1 MARKKSGGFGKVLE
15 FIGLVD
21 DEETRDYYEDEYESG
36 NYGKPQAYAP
46 QRPQQRQPERP
57 RQELSRRYS
66 SNYEPT
72 RAPRSSRSA
81 SSGRFDA
88 PRSAQQQAPARR
100 GAAPSRSAEQR
111 PQRYDYTPRASRFGS
126 VEEEAGSRQGA
137 IGMPERNPRTGAQ
150 PARQR
155 TVMFSLH
162 SLEDCCDVI
171 DNLILS
177 NTVVLTM
184 DDLDAATMQRAVDTL
199 SGAVFALHATIRK
212 ASERTYLIAP
222 MTVEVDETYDMDDRF
237 F

>member
-21 DEETRDYYEDEYESG
+21 DEETRDIYEDEYESG

-46 QRPQQRQPERP
+46 QRPQQRQQERP
-57 RQELSRRYS
+57 RQELSRRYG

-72 RAPRSSRSA
+72 RAPRMSRGAA

-88 PRSAQQQAPARR
+88 PRSSQQGGVRR
-100 GAAPSRSAEQR
+100 SAAPRAEER
-111 PQRYDYTPRASRFGS
+111 PQRYDYTPRTSRFGS
-126 VEEEAGSRQGA
+126 VDEGAGRNAANS
-137 IGMPERNPRTGAQ
+137 MPERNPRTGAT

-162 SLEDCCDVI
+162 ALEDCCDVI

-184 DDLDAATMQRAVDTL
+184 DDLDPATMQRAVDTL

-222 MTVEVDETYDMDDRF
+222 ANVEVDETYDMDDRF

>member
-21 DEETRDYYEDEYESG
+21 DEDPRDTYEEEYESG

-46 QRPQQRQPERP
+46 QRNQRAQERP
-57 RQELSRRYS
+57 RQEVSRRYGNS
-66 SNYEPT
+66 YEPT
-72 RAPRSSRSA
+72 RAPRMSRSA
-81 SSGRFDA
+81 TSSRFDA
-88 PRSAQQQAPARR
+88 PRSAASGTASRR
-100 GAAPSRSAEQR
+100 SGSSRSEER
-111 PQRYDYTPRASRFGS
+111 PQRYDYSPRTSRFGTL
-126 VEEEAGSRQGA
+126 EEDVPRFNEAPVRDVRGNAG
-137 IGMPERNPRTGAQ
+137 
-150 PARQR
+150 ARQR

-162 SLEDCCDVI
+162 ALEDCCDVI

-212 ASERTYLIAP
+212 ASDRTYLIAP
-222 MTVEVDETYDMDDRF
+222 ATVEVDETYDADGRF
-237 F
+237 Y

>member
-21 DEETRDYYEDEYESG
+21 DEDPRDTYEEEYESG

-46 QRPQQRQPERP
+46 QRNQRTQERP
-57 RQELSRRYS
+57 RQEVSRRYGS
-66 SNYEPT
+66 SYEPT
-72 RAPRSSRSA
+72 RAPRMNRSSTTGSSRFD
-81 SSGRFDA
+81 SGR
-88 PRSAQQQAPARR
+88 SSQQS
-100 GAAPSRSAEQR
+100 APSRRQNNRVEER
-111 PQRYDYTPRASRFGS
+111 PQRYDYSPRTSRFGS
-126 VEEEAGSRQGA
+126 LEEEA
-137 IGMPERNPRTGAQ
+137 PRFNGFNEA
-150 PARQR
+150 PRRDARGNAGARQR

-162 SLEDCCDVI
+162 ALEDCCDVI

-212 ASERTYLIAP
+212 ASDRTYLIAP
-222 MTVEVDETYDMDDRF
+222 ATVEVDETYDVDERF
-237 F
+237 Y